1 MIQFDKVVCDVIS
14 IVKEDLHVESGSES
28 LESTFWPKISFL
40 MAKLGRIVV
49 FRLFVLLSILELLL
63 FCQLR
68 SSLVLLLDLLSILS
82 SNYFKK
88 CPIFRDTTERH
99 LFQIYIQ
106 DLKLCKLNQVK
117 QETVSKTL
125 LTICHDT
132 AFLADKLGFLWFQ
145 GLSSVDSCLP

>member
-1 MIQFDKVVCDVIS
+1 MIQFDKVVGDVIS

-28 LESTFWPKISFL
+28 LESTCWPKISFL

-49 FRLFVLLSILELLL
+49 FRPPLDSRFSILELLL

-68 SSLVLLLDLLSILS
+68 SSLVLLSDLLSKLS

-88 CPIFRDTTERH
+88 CPIFRDATERH

-106 DLKLCKLNQVK
+106 DSKLCM
-117 QETVSKTL
+117 
-125 LTICHDT
+125 
-132 AFLADKLGFLWFQ
+132 F
-145 GLSSVDSCLP
+145 

>member
-1 MIQFDKVVCDVIS
+1 MIQFDKVVCDVIG

-49 FRLFVLLSILELLL
+49 FRPPLDSRTVIVLPTE
-63 FCQLR
+63 LR

-99 LFQIYIQ
+99 LFQIYILIYIQ
-106 DLKLCKLNQVK
+106 DSKLCKLNK
-117 QETVSKTL
+117 
-125 LTICHDT
+125 
-132 AFLADKLGFLWFQ
+132 KLFQ
-145 GLSSVDSCLP
+145 KHC